1 MRVVFAFAIGLA
13 WLSSANAQSLSPM
26 RGEIRSFSDRFAVRL
41 YVGNPYDRRMQFN
54 IGVYDRKFRPVI
66 ASVNPARVTVAGG
79 QTSPVLV
86 VVPFEGE
93 SERRIRIC
101 VEGVAYRGN
110 STRVRTQVC
119 GKFLA
124 RSYLQ

>member
-1 MRVVFAFAIGLA
+1 MRVVFAFAFVLGL
-13 WLSSANAQSLSPM
+13 LSSANAQSLSPM

-54 IGVYDRKFRPVI
+54 IGVYDRKFHPVI